1 MLLRRKIALRK
12 QVPCLCHTTGH
23 ISFHVTTKY
32 LAEASRKINRFCTV
46 FVVRQNVVVAFKYID
61 KLIALIKTP
70 SLPQITRP
78 RTEKIKENVERQ
90 QTQICYT
97 PQKGKKLWRLT
108 RKGCLKIAHFG
119 DKYRNNYMN

>member
-12 QVPCLCHTTGH
+12 QVPCLCNTTGR
-23 ISFHVTTKY
+23 ISFHVTAKC

-46 FVVRQNVVVAFKYID
+46 FVVRQNVAVAFKYID

-70 SLPQITRP
+70 SLPQVTRP
-78 RTEKIKENVERQ
+78 RTEKIKENVEWH

-97 PQKGKKLWRLT
+97 PQKGKKPVAFDTKELPE
-108 RKGCLKIAHFG
+108 IAHFG
-119 DKYRNNYMN
+119 DK